1 MYVCK
6 NIDFINMSEN
16 KFLNFIKRHPIISA
30 IISII
35 IVDILLLV
43 IASFGLNWFTNHN
56 QYQIVPDLKGM
67 NVEEAATKLQR
78 SNLILEISD
87 SIFEA
92 STSPGSVIIQTPKA
106 GSKIKNNRTIYVT
119 IRSFSTQQVEIPS
132 IVDLSLRQGM
142 SMLEAAGFKNIA
154 VEKIPSEFSDLIYD
168 LKMNGLSLSPG
179 DKVPVNAKLTI
190 IAGDG
195 LLLKADSVILDD
207 YNEAVIEE
215 NATDEYSD
223 YEY

>member
-43 IASFGLNWFTNHN
+43 IASLGLNWFTNHN

-195 LLLKADSVILDD
+195 LLLQADSVILDD

>member
-67 NVEEAATKLQR
+67 NVEEAATKLNAATSYSKYPTPFSRQAHLR
-78 SNLILEISD
+78 
-87 SIFEA
+87 EA
-92 STSPGSVIIQTPKA
+92 
-106 GSKIKNNRTIYVT
+106 
-119 IRSFSTQQVEIPS
+119 
-132 IVDLSLRQGM
+132 
-142 SMLEAAGFKNIA
+142 
-154 VEKIPSEFSDLIYD
+154 
-168 LKMNGLSLSPG
+168 
-179 DKVPVNAKLTI
+179 
-190 IAGDG
+190 
-195 LLLKADSVILDD
+195 
-207 YNEAVIEE
+207 
-215 NATDEYSD
+215 
-223 YEY
+223 

>member
-43 IASFGLNWFTNHN
+43 IASLGLNWFTNHN

-195 LLLKADSVILDD
+195 LLLQADSVILDD
-207 YNEAVIEE
+207 YNEAIIEE
-215 NATDEYSD
+215 GATDEYSD

>member
-1 MYVCK
+1 
-6 NIDFINMSEN
+6 
-16 KFLNFIKRHPIISA
+16 
-30 IISII
+30 
-35 IVDILLLV
+35 
-43 IASFGLNWFTNHN
+43 
-56 QYQIVPDLKGM
+56 
-67 NVEEAATKLQR
+67 
-78 SNLILEISD
+78 
-87 SIFEA
+87 
-92 STSPGSVIIQTPKA
+92 
-106 GSKIKNNRTIYVT
+106 
-119 IRSFSTQQVEIPS
+119 
-132 IVDLSLRQGM
+132 M

-195 LLLKADSVILDD
+195 LLLQADSVILDD

>member
-1 MYVCK
+1 
-6 NIDFINMSEN
+6 
-16 KFLNFIKRHPIISA
+16 
-30 IISII
+30 
-35 IVDILLLV
+35 
-43 IASFGLNWFTNHN
+43 
-56 QYQIVPDLKGM
+56 M

-92 STSPGSVIIQTPKA
+92 STSPGSVITQTPKA

-195 LLLKADSVILDD
+195 LLLQADSVILDD

>member
-43 IASFGLNWFTNHN
+43 IASLGLNWFTNHN

-154 VEKIPSEFSDLIYD
+154 VEKTPSEFSDLIYD

-195 LLLKADSVILDD
+195 LLLQADSVILDD

>member
-1 MYVCK
+1 
-6 NIDFINMSEN
+6 
-16 KFLNFIKRHPIISA
+16 
-30 IISII
+30 
-35 IVDILLLV
+35 
-43 IASFGLNWFTNHN
+43 
-56 QYQIVPDLKGM
+56 M

-195 LLLKADSVILDD
+195 LLLQADSVILDD

>member
-43 IASFGLNWFTNHN
+43 IASLGLNWFTNHN

-195 LLLKADSVILDD
+195 LLLQADSVILDD
-207 YNEAVIEE
+207 YNEAIIEGS
-215 NATDEYSD
+215 ATDEYSD

>member
-43 IASFGLNWFTNHN
+43 IASFGFNWFTNHN

-92 STSPGSVIIQTPKA
+92 STSPGSVITQTPKA

-195 LLLKADSVILDD
+195 LLLQADSVILDD